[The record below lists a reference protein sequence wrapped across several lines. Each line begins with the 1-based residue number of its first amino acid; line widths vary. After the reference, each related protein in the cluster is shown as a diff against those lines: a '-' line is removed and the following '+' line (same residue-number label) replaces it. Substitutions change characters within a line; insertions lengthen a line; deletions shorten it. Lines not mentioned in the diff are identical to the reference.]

1 MTIALI
7 ESKKDPKRTEKE
19 RNVEHKGA
27 DAKRHCLYLSAT
39 AKDLSYLCFIDG
51 ELIRE
56 RDHLIKYS
64 RSYRHELN
72 GPLRLDPIMLEYLLF
87 VYMRSG
93 VELSPNSEVR

>member
-7 ESKKDPKRTEKE
+7 ESKKNPKRTEKK
-19 RNVEHKGA
+19 RNVERKGA

-56 RDHLIKYS
+56 RDHLIKHPEKLENRTDRTL
-64 RSYRHELN
+64 RSA
-72 GPLRLDPIMLEYLLF
+72 
-87 VYMRSG
+87 
-93 VELSPNSEVR
+93 SE